1 MSEVAQPSIDR
12 GHFSASTLTHSD
24 DEHYWWSETL
34 DERLAALEL
43 MRQSMY
49 GYDPTRTRLQRV
61 FAVATLGE
69 DSMPSRGRVG

>member
-1 MSEVAQPSIDR
+1 MNDGAHPPVDR
-12 GHFSASTLTHSD
+12 AHFSVATLEGSD
-24 DEHYWWSETL
+24 EEHYWWNKTP

-61 FAVATLGE
+61 LTVATLGE
-69 DSMPSRGRVG
+69 D